1 MSTIEN
7 VPEIIIK
14 TGLDLFG
21 DMDRFKC
28 WLETP
33 NFALGNVKPLVLLQ
47 NSDGQEMVIGE
58 LTRISHGIFV

>member
-1 MSTIEN
+1 MSTMEN

-14 TGLDLFG
+14 TGLDLFD
-21 DMDRFKC
+21 DMDRLKC

-47 NSDGQEMVIGE
+47 TSNGQEMVLGE
-58 LTRISHGIFV
+58 LTRIMYGIFV